1 MLRLYTL
8 LSLFFII
15 SCKQEIIETSCDQEV
30 FINNDAYN
38 NNSSANFTINSVE
51 IEDNCLIINFGAS
64 GCDGSSWQEKLIDS
78 EEILESIPVQ
88 RNLIFSLENS
98 EICLAY
104 FTKEVSFDISSLQ
117 ISSESSMVLNIE
129 NGINN
134 FNVLYEY

>member
-134 FNVLYEY
+134 FNALYEY